1 MLCRKRIIP
10 NPKQPKLETYCM
22 REWDHEGKCSIHTHP
37 NICHLCKPEV
47 NFISADLLNQHV
59 KDVHR
64 VFKG

>member
-22 REWDHEGKCSIHTHP
+22 REWDHAGKCSIHMHP
-37 NICHLCKPEV
+37 NICHLCETSFCSV
-47 NFISADLLNQHV
+47 SVLNQHV
-59 KDVHR
+59 KDEHR